1 MRCPCHVPAL
11 VALVAAA
18 LSACAPTAALM
29 TPPPSMKP
37 PAGQADESTGE
48 VAFSAGGMGSSV
60 TYGPWSLKGE
70 GIGLAYAGGG
80 AWAGTWNG
88 APARFTA
95 STGLIQ
101 GPGTLLTI
109 EQRDDGLRIHGTW
122 AGRTVDIAVGRLELS
137 GSSEQGRCTY
147 RLAPAGSTGLSGSI
161 GCSARDGSPA
171 TSSQGTLRLLG
182 EAVLVPNVLL
192 PQFVLALLSV
202 LP

>member
-1 MRCPCHVPAL
+1 
-11 VALVAAA
+11 
-18 LSACAPTAALM
+18 
-29 TPPPSMKP
+29 
-37 PAGQADESTGE
+37 
-48 VAFSAGGMGSSV
+48 MGSAV

-95 STGLIQ
+95 STGLIL
-101 GPGTLLTI
+101 GPGTLLTN

-122 AGRTVDIAVGRLELS
+122 AGRAVDITVRRLEL
-137 GSSEQGRCTY
+137 GWASEQGRCTY
-147 RLAPAGSTGLSGSI
+147 RLAPAGSIGLSVPV

-182 EAVLVPNVLL
+182 EALLVPDVLL

>member
-1 MRCPCHVPAL
+1 MFFARHVS
-11 VALVAAA
+11 ALVAAA

-37 PAGQADESTGE
+37 PAGQADDSTGE
-48 VAFSAGGMGSSV
+48 VAFSAGGIGSAV
-60 TYGPWSLKGE
+60 TYGPWRLKGE
-70 GIGLAYAGGG
+70 GIDLAYTGENG
-80 AWAGTWNG
+80 WAGTWNG
-88 APARFTA
+88 SSARFTA
-95 STGLIQ
+95 STGLLQ

-109 EQRDDGLRIHGTW
+109 EQRDGGLRIHGTW

-137 GSSEQGRCTY
+137 GSAEQGRCTY
-147 RLAPAGSTGLSGSI
+147 GLAQAGSVGLSGPI